1 MRGGGGNTRLKK
13 CKISFLS
20 IFLFSVSFGVADS
33 YLDERLQKLEKQRQN
48 LEAKIQ
54 KEAQNKEINAQRQAK
69 AKEERAQKEARDREE
84 KQRKERQAQEK
95 REAKQ
100 AQKRELREA
109 KRQQRYFHKDESTA
123 LLDDINTSQESK
135 IPRYTQYTQQ
145 PSIYTNP
152 NDRNGWF
159 IALAPKVEVIFIY
172 ADIHDTRY
180 RFNAGYGST
189 LEAGYLFGSGA
200 NRWRTYFSLGYGYG
214 RSSDIAYRYDYYGGY
229 YGGYNTEVIVDIH
242 NITHNVG
249 IDWIPR
255 LGGNS
260 SARGVLGFYNSFSYI
275 AISERYEKYN
285 VSRQCVLNGDLWSSR
300 CVIGDTLGSW
310 QTTSIPAG
318 EAQDFI
324 HIFFIGI
331 GTRLGVIFDIKEH
344 FSIEIGSKIG
354 LHFSILHSI
363 NNGGLEFVAGVMP
376 SFEQY
381 LSLAYRF

>member
-1 MRGGGGNTRLKK
+1 MRGGGSNTRLKK

-33 YLDERLQKLEKQRQN
+33 YLDERLQKLEKQRQS

-54 KEAQNKEINAQRQAK
+54 KEAQNKEIKEQKQAK
-69 AKEERAQKEARDREE
+69 AKEK

-109 KRQQRYFHKDESTA
+109 KRQQREFYKDESTA
-123 LLDDINTSQESK
+123 LSGATNTSQES
-135 IPRYTQYTQQ
+135 RRLRHTQSPQ
-145 PSIYTNP
+145 PSIYTNT

-172 ADIHDTRY
+172 ADISTTRY
-180 RFNAGYGST
+180 NAYRVNAGYGST

-200 NRWRTYFSLGYGYG
+200 NRWRTYFSLGYSYS
-214 RSSDIAYRYDYYGGY
+214 RANSESTFWYDDHYWRTYR
-229 YGGYNTEVIVDIH
+229 TIPMIVDV
-242 NITHNVG
+242 HNVG

-255 LGGNS
+255 LGNS
-260 SARGVLGFYNSFSYI
+260 SARGVLGFYNNFSYI
-275 AISERYEKYN
+275 IMSERYEKYN
-285 VSRQCVLNGDLWSSR
+285 LSRQCVPNGALWGIND
-300 CVIGDTLGSW
+300 CMIGGTLESW
-310 QTTSIPAG
+310 QTTPIPAG
-318 EAQDFI
+318 ETQDFI

-344 FSIEIGSKIG
+344 FSIEIGSRLG

-363 NNGGLEFVAGVMP
+363 NNGGLEFVAGIMP

-381 LSLAYRF
+381 LSLVYRF

>member
-1 MRGGGGNTRLKK
+1 MCGGGGSNTRLKK
-13 CKISFLS
+13 CKISLVS

-54 KEAQNKEINAQRQAK
+54 KEAQNKEIKAQKQAK
-69 AKEERAQKEARDREE
+69 AKEE

-95 REAKQ
+95 REVKQ
-100 AQKRELREA
+100 AQKRELRQT
-109 KRQQRYFHKDESTA
+109 KRQQREFYKDESAA
-123 LLDDINTSQESK
+123 LLDGINTSQES
-135 IPRYTQYTQQ
+135 RRLRHAQSQQ

-159 IALAPKVEVIFIY
+159 IALTPKVEVIFIY
-172 ADIHDTRY
+172 ADISTTRY
-180 RFNAGYGST
+180 NAYLFNAGYGST

-214 RSSDIAYRYDYYGGY
+214 RSSDIAYRYDYYGDY

-255 LGGNS
+255 LGSS
-260 SARGVLGFYNSFSYI
+260 SARGVLGFSNSFSYI
-275 AISERYEKYN
+275 AMSERYEKYN
-285 VSRQCVLNGDLWSSR
+285 LSRQCVPNGDLWGWNY
-300 CVIGDTLGSW
+300 CMIGGTQGSW
-310 QTTSIPAG
+310 QTTPIPAG
-318 EAQDFI
+318 ETQDFI
-324 HIFFIGI
+324 HIFFIGV

-344 FSIEIGSKIG
+344 FSIEIGSRLG

>member
-1 MRGGGGNTRLKK
+1 MRGGGSDTRLKK

-20 IFLFSVSFGVADS
+20 IFLFSVSFGIADS
-33 YLDERLQKLEKQRQN
+33 YLDERLQKLEKQRQS

-54 KEAQNKEINAQRQAK
+54 KEAQNKEIKSQKQAK
-69 AKEERAQKEARDREE
+69 AKEE
-84 KQRKERQAQEK
+84 KQRKDRETKDK

-100 AQKRELREA
+100 TQKRELREA
-109 KRQQRYFHKDESTA
+109 KRQQRELYKDESTA
-123 LLDDINTSQESK
+123 LSGATNTSQES
-135 IPRYTQYTQQ
+135 RRLRRTQSPQ

-159 IALAPKVEVIFIY
+159 VALTPKVEVIFIY
-172 ADIHDTRY
+172 ADIHDTQY

-229 YGGYNTEVIVDIH
+229 YDGYNTEVIVDIH

-255 LGGNS
+255 LGNS

-275 AISERYEKYN
+275 AISERYEKYSLN
-285 VSRQCVLNGDLWSSR
+285 PQCVPNGNLWGRS
-300 CVIGDTLGSW
+300 CMIGGTQGSW
-310 QTTSIPAG
+310 QTTPIPAG

-344 FSIEIGSKIG
+344 FSIEIGSRLG

-381 LSLAYRF
+381 LSLVYRF

>member
-1 MRGGGGNTRLKK
+1 MRGGGSNTSLKK
-13 CKISFLS
+13 CKISLVS

-33 YLDERLQKLEKQRQN
+33 YLDERLQKLEKQRQS

-54 KEAQNKEINAQRQAK
+54 KEAQNKEIKAQKQAK
-69 AKEERAQKEARDREE
+69 AREEREQKEARAREE
-84 KQRKERQAQEK
+84 KQRKERQAQEN
-95 REAKQ
+95 RQAKQ
-100 AQKRELREA
+100 AQKRELRET
-109 KRQQRYFHKDESTA
+109 KRQQREFYKDESTA
-123 LLDDINTSQESK
+123 LSGATSTSQES
-135 IPRYTQYTQQ
+135 RRLRHTQYAQS
-145 PSIYTNP
+145 SIYTSP
-152 NDRNGWF
+152 NDINGWF

-180 RFNAGYGST
+180 RFNAEYGAT

-229 YGGYNTEVIVDIH
+229 YDGYNTEVIVDIH

-255 LGGNS
+255 LGSS

-275 AISERYEKYN
+275 AMSERYEKYN
-285 VSRQCVLNGDLWSSR
+285 LSRQCVPNGALWGSN
-300 CVIGDTLGSW
+300 CMIGGTQGSW
-310 QTTSIPAG
+310 QTTPIPAG

-344 FSIEIGSKIG
+344 FSIEIGSKIS

-381 LSLAYRF
+381 LSLVYRF

>member
-1 MRGGGGNTRLKK
+1 MRGGSNTRLKK
-13 CKISFLS
+13 CKISLVS

-33 YLDERLQKLEKQRQN
+33 YFDERLQKLEKQRQN

-54 KEAQNKEINAQRQAK
+54 KEAQNKEIKAQKQAK
-69 AKEERAQKEARDREE
+69 AKEE
-84 KQRKERQAQEK
+84 KQRKERQAQEN
-95 REAKQ
+95 RQAKQ

-109 KRQQRYFHKDESTA
+109 KRQQREFYKDESTA
-123 LLDDINTSQESK
+123 LSGATSTSQES
-135 IPRYTQYTQQ
+135 RRLRHAQSQQ
-145 PSIYTNP
+145 PSIYTNT

-159 IALAPKVEVIFIY
+159 IALTPKVEVIFIY

-214 RSSDIAYRYDYYGGY
+214 RSSDIAYRYDYYRVYYGGYYGDY

-255 LGGNS
+255 LGGS

-275 AISERYEKYN
+275 AISERYEKYSLN
-285 VSRQCVLNGDLWSSR
+285 PQCVPNGNLWGRS
-300 CVIGDTLGSW
+300 CMIGGTQGSW
-310 QTTSIPAG
+310 QTTPIPAG

-344 FSIEIGSKIG
+344 FSIEIGSRLG
-354 LHFSILHSI
+354 LHFSIFHSI

>member
-1 MRGGGGNTRLKK
+1 MRGGGGNARLKK
-13 CKISFLS
+13 CKISLVS

-33 YLDERLQKLEKQRQN
+33 YLDERLQKLEKQRQS

-54 KEAQNKEINAQRQAK
+54 REAQNKEVKAQKQAK
-69 AKEERAQKEARDREE
+69 AKEE
-84 KQRKERQAQEK
+84 KQRKERQAQEN
-95 REAKQ
+95 RQAKQ

-109 KRQQRYFHKDESTA
+109 KRQQREFYKDESTA
-123 LLDDINTSQESK
+123 LSDDTNSQESYPK
-135 IPRYTQYTQQ
+135 RLTHTQFIQHKN
-145 PSIYTNP
+145 YTNL

-159 IALAPKVEVIFIY
+159 IALTPKVEMIFIY

-200 NRWRTYFSLGYGYG
+200 NRWRTYFSLGYSYS
-214 RSSDIAYRYDYYGGY
+214 RANSESTFWYDDHYWRTYR
-229 YGGYNTEVIVDIH
+229 TIPMIVEVH
-242 NITHNVG
+242 NIVHNVG

-255 LGGNS
+255 LGNS
-260 SARGVLGFYNSFSYI
+260 SARGVLGFYNNFSYI
-275 AISERYEKYN
+275 IMSERYEKYN
-285 VSRQCVLNGDLWSSR
+285 LSRQCVLNGALWGSSD
-300 CVIGDTLGSW
+300 CMIGGTQGSW
-310 QTTSIPAG
+310 QTTPIPAG
-318 EAQDFI
+318 ETQDFI

-344 FSIEIGSKIG
+344 FSIEIGSRIG

>member
-1 MRGGGGNTRLKK
+1 MCGGGGGSDTRLKK

-20 IFLFSVSFGVADS
+20 IFLFSVSFGIADS
-33 YLDERLQKLEKQRQN
+33 YLDERLQKLEKQRQS

-54 KEAQNKEINAQRQAK
+54 KEAQNKEIKSQKQAK
-69 AKEERAQKEARDREE
+69 AKEE
-84 KQRKERQAQEK
+84 KQRKDRETKDK

-100 AQKRELREA
+100 TQKRELREA
-109 KRQQRYFHKDESTA
+109 KRQQRELYKDESTA
-123 LLDDINTSQESK
+123 LSGATNTSQES
-135 IPRYTQYTQQ
+135 RRLRRTQSPQ

-159 IALAPKVEVIFIY
+159 VALTPKVEVIFIY
-172 ADIHDTRY
+172 ADIHDTQY

-229 YGGYNTEVIVDIH
+229 YDGYNTEVIVDIH

-255 LGGNS
+255 LGNS

-285 VSRQCVLNGDLWSSR
+285 LSRQCVPNGNLWSGR
-300 CVIGDTLGSW
+300 WCMIGGTQGSW
-310 QTTSIPAG
+310 QTTPIPAG

-344 FSIEIGSKIG
+344 FSIEIGSKIS

-381 LSLAYRF
+381 LSLVYRF

>member
-1 MRGGGGNTRLKK
+1 MCGGGGESNTRLKK
-13 CKISFLS
+13 CKISLVS
-20 IFLFSVSFGVADS
+20 IFLFSVSFGIADS
-33 YLDERLQKLEKQRQN
+33 YLDERLQKLEKQRQS

-54 KEAQNKEINAQRQAK
+54 KEAQNKEIKAQKQAK
-69 AKEERAQKEARDREE
+69 AKEE

-100 AQKRELREA
+100 AQKRELRQT
-109 KRQQRYFHKDESTA
+109 KRQQREFYKDESTA
-123 LLDDINTSQESK
+123 LSGATSTSQES
-135 IPRYTQYTQQ
+135 RRLRHTQYAQS
-145 PSIYTNP
+145 SIYTNP

-172 ADIHDTRY
+172 ADIHGTQY

-214 RSSDIAYRYDYYGGY
+214 RSSDIAYIYDYYGDY

-249 IDWIPR
+249 IDWISR
-255 LGGNS
+255 LGSS

-275 AISERYEKYN
+275 AISERYEKYSLN
-285 VSRQCVLNGDLWSSR
+285 PQCVPNGNLWSGR
-300 CVIGDTLGSW
+300 WCMIGGTQGSW
-310 QTTSIPAG
+310 QTTPIPAG
-318 EAQDFI
+318 ETQDFI

-381 LSLAYRF
+381 LSLVYRF